1 MDVTLSKADLAYCA
15 ALIDNLAAL
24 RTRRAGPSD
33 LPVIQVSGKWGVL
46 SWLGEITGTKVIE
59 TRRKYTRHNCTEH
72 CPDRHAEIVSR
83 SGRWSITGMRA
94 VIVLLN
100 CEPYLRVQ
108 AARAR
113 ELIDA
118 GLAASYQGSVVND
131 MAKRGWAIPPLPEH
145 PRARVP
151 LERKTA

>member
-1 MDVTLSKADLAYCA
+1 MTLSQADVAYCA

-24 RTRRAGPSD
+24 RTRQVGPST
-33 LPVIQVSGKWGVL
+33 LPVVQVSGKWGVL
-46 SWLGEITGTKVIE
+46 SWLAEITGTKVIE

-72 CPDRHAEIVSR
+72 CPSRHSDITSR

-100 CEPYLRVQ
+100 CEKYMRVQ
-108 AARAR
+108 ESRAR

-118 GLAASYQGSVVND
+118 GLAATYQGQVVND
-131 MAKRGWAIPPLPEH
+131 MRRRGWEIPPLAEH

-151 LERKTA
+151 IERSTA